1 MLARQTE
8 LLVAVFENDEV
19 ARSPRAVAFEQTG
32 DMGIKGLTKLL
43 SDHAPG
49 CMREQKFESYL
60 DRKVAIDASMHI
72 YQFMMVI
79 GRQGD
84 QTLTNDAGEV
94 TSHLQ
99 GMFMRTCR
107 MLEAGIKPVYVFDG
121 KPPTMKGGEL
131 AKRKDKRDEAEAAL
145 AKAKEAGDQE
155 EIEKMSKRTVRVTR
169 QQSQEVMQL
178 ARLMGLP
185 VFEAPCEAEASCA
198 ALCKAGLVY
207 AAASEDMDTLCFACP
222 KLARNLMSPASQGK
236 PILEFDY
243 EKILT
248 ELDMTW
254 EQFIDVCILCGCDY
268 CDSIKG
274 VGPVKAVSLIKKHG
288 NIETLLQHLDTEKYP
303 VPEDWPYKEARE
315 LFKHPD
321 VVNTDGLELKWT
333 APDEEGIVAF
343 LVGEKQ
349 FGEERV
355 RNTLKKLKAAK
366 GKSSQNRLESFF
378 GAVTVKS
385 STTGKRKEQEKGKG
399 KGGNGLGK
407 KSKGVMKRK

>member
-8 LLVAVFENDEV
+8 LVAVFENDEV

-399 KGGNGLGK
+399 GNGLGK